1 MTLRTDPAPRILPM
15 VPAWPEALALGES
28 RKAFALGVQMQAQAL
43 KAALRWQAETLSFLA
58 RRSEETVQYLDD
70 IVADEEF
77 RDAFDITAAYMQ
89 NATMDWMNQAGRLS
103 ALCPQIASEAA
114 KTIQQQATAAAEDMA
129 ASTVAA

>member
-1 MTLRTDPAPRILPM
+1 MTRRTDPAPFILPT
-15 VPAWPEALALGES
+15 VPAWPEAMALGES

-43 KAALRWQAETLSFLA
+43 KSVLRWQAESLSFLA
-58 RRSEETVQYLDD
+58 RRSQENIQFLDD

-89 NATMDWMNQAGRLS
+89 NAAMDWMNETGRLA
-103 ALCPQIASEAA
+103 ALCPQMASEAA
-114 KTIQQQATAAAEDMA
+114 RSIQQQAAAAAEDMA